1 MKLLRL
7 TATFG
12 CLDHATLEFGPGLT
26 LIEAPNGGG
35 KSTWCAFLRTML
47 YGLDT
52 RQRDKKGAP
61 ADKNRYRPWNGA
73 PMEGLL
79 VCEHEGKRLELRR
92 TSAGGVPMGEFSA
105 RWQETG
111 LPVDG
116 MTAETAGE
124 LLTGLSQEVFDR
136 SVFLKQTDLAVSQS
150 QELEKKITALVST
163 GEEDIS
169 FTEANDCLKTW
180 LHRRRFHKTGQI
192 PQLEAREE
200 ALRQSLDQTTALRQE
215 LDQLRTRANSLRR
228 QRDQWESRLSKEQDE
243 AQSLNQKRH
252 AEAAAELD
260 AAEAELQKLQAQ
272 QTNPEQQA
280 DPEAGDLA
288 EDIQATQDDLASRR
302 RLMTGFVTLIVLF
315 SLCAAAAYA
324 IPAFVLPRF
333 PDFPLQLPEI
343 PLLFVAPIVGGLWV
357 LVLLFAIIKAIC
369 DHRDGKELT
378 KLQDLYD
385 QRTQELGQ
393 LDQALQEAKI
403 RRDLALRYFDAVS
416 QASGSTPYQPP
427 EAEACRA
434 SLHQTEQEIAQLQG
448 QLTALG
454 DPLLIDA
461 ELDELQSTI
470 YRHQT
475 DYDALEIAIQA
486 LQEAD
491 SQLHARFSPQL
502 GQKAGDYF
510 RQLTAGQFDQVSL
523 DRSLHVTVRQ
533 TGSLADRPLALLSQ
547 GTKDQLYLALR
558 LSIADLVLPEGAACP
573 FVLDDALLA
582 FDDQRLDLALDLL
595 RQLAERRQVILF
607 SCQRRE
613 QVRLAGQAGVTVIPL
628 PGA

>member
-169 FTEANDCLKTW
+169 FTEANDCLKAW

-215 LDQLRTRANSLRR
+215 LDQLRARANSLRR
-228 QRDQWESRLSKEQDE
+228 QRDQWESRLS
-243 AQSLNQKRH
+243 
-252 AEAAAELD
+252 
-260 AAEAELQKLQAQ
+260 
-272 QTNPEQQA
+272 
-280 DPEAGDLA
+280 
-288 EDIQATQDDLASRR
+288 
-302 RLMTGFVTLIVLF
+302 
-315 SLCAAAAYA
+315 
-324 IPAFVLPRF
+324 
-333 PDFPLQLPEI
+333 
-343 PLLFVAPIVGGLWV
+343 
-357 LVLLFAIIKAIC
+357 
-369 DHRDGKELT
+369 
-378 KLQDLYD
+378 
-385 QRTQELGQ
+385 
-393 LDQALQEAKI
+393 
-403 RRDLALRYFDAVS
+403 
-416 QASGSTPYQPP
+416 
-427 EAEACRA
+427 
-434 SLHQTEQEIAQLQG
+434 
-448 QLTALG
+448 
-454 DPLLIDA
+454 
-461 ELDELQSTI
+461 
-470 YRHQT
+470 
-475 DYDALEIAIQA
+475 
-486 LQEAD
+486 
-491 SQLHARFSPQL
+491 
-502 GQKAGDYF
+502 
-510 RQLTAGQFDQVSL
+510 
-523 DRSLHVTVRQ
+523 
-533 TGSLADRPLALLSQ
+533 
-547 GTKDQLYLALR
+547 
-558 LSIADLVLPEGAACP
+558 
-573 FVLDDALLA
+573 
-582 FDDQRLDLALDLL
+582 
-595 RQLAERRQVILF
+595 
-607 SCQRRE
+607 
-613 QVRLAGQAGVTVIPL
+613 
-628 PGA
+628 

>member
-26 LIEAPNGGG
+26 LIDAPNGGG

-52 RQRDKKGAP
+52 RQRDKKGVP

-79 VCEHEGKRLELRR
+79 VCEHEGKVLELRR
-92 TSAGGVPMGEFSA
+92 TSAAGVPMGQFSA

-111 LPVDG
+111 LPVAG
-116 MTAETAGE
+116 MTADNAGE

-136 SVFLKQTDLAVSQS
+136 SVFLKQTGLAVSQS
-150 QELEKKITALVST
+150 QELEKKITSLVST
-163 GEEDIS
+163 GEEDVS
-169 FTEANDCLKTW
+169 FTEANDRLKTW
-180 LHRRRFHKTGQI
+180 LHRRRFHKNGQI
-192 PQLEAREE
+192 PQLEAQQEQ
-200 ALRQSLDQTTALRQE
+200 LRQSLDQTTSLRQE
-215 LDQLRTRANSLRR
+215 LDQLQARANSLRR
-228 QRDQWESRLSKEQDE
+228 QRDQWESRLSQEQDK

-272 QTNPEQQA
+272 QGDPEEQA
-280 DPEAGDLA
+280 DAEATDLA
-288 EDIQATQDDLASRR
+288 EDIQETQDDLASRR
-302 RLMTGFVTLIVLF
+302 RLMTGFVTLIVLL
-315 SLCAAAAYA
+315 SLCAAAVYA

-333 PDFPLQLPEI
+333 PDFPLQIPEVPI
-343 PLLFVAPIVGGLWV
+343 LFVAPIVGGLWV
-357 LVLLFAIIKAIC
+357 LVLLFAIVKAIS
-369 DHRDGKELT
+369 DYRDGKELR
-378 KLQDLYD
+378 KLEALLE

-393 LDQALQEAKI
+393 LDQALQAAKI
-403 RRDLALRYFDAVS
+403 RRDHALRYFEAVS
-416 QASGSTPYQPP
+416 QANSNPYQPP

-461 ELDELQSTI
+461 ELDELQTSI
-470 YRHQT
+470 DRLQT
-475 DYDALEIAIQA
+475 DYDALEIAMQA

-491 SQLHARFSPQL
+491 GQLHARFSPQL
-502 GQKAGDYF
+502 GQEAGAYF
-510 RQLTAGQFDQVSL
+510 RRLTAGQFDQVDL
-523 DRSLHVTVRQ
+523 DRSLNVTVRQ
-533 TGSLADRPLALLSQ
+533 AGSLADRPLALLSQ
-547 GTKDQLYLALR
+547 GTKDQLYLSLR

-573 FVLDDALLA
+573 LVLDDALLA
-582 FDDQRLDLALDLL
+582 FDDQRLELALALL
-595 RQLAERRQVILF
+595 VQLAEKRQVILF
-607 SCQRRE
+607 SCQQRE
-613 QVRLAGQAGVTVIPL
+613 KTRLEGRDGVTVVSL
-628 PGA
+628 PSA

>member
-12 CLDHATLEFGPGLT
+12 CLDHATLEFGPSLT

-79 VCEHEGKRLELRR
+79 VCEHEGKLLELRR
-92 TSAGGVPMGEFSA
+92 TSAAGVPMGQFSA
-105 RWQETG
+105 CWQDTG
-111 LPVDG
+111 LPVAG
-116 MTAETAGE
+116 MTVDNAGE

-136 SVFLKQTDLAVSQS
+136 SVFLKQTGLAVSQS
-150 QELEKKITALVST
+150 QELEKKITSLVST
-163 GEEDIS
+163 GEEDVS
-169 FTEANDCLKTW
+169 FTEANDRLKTW
-180 LHRRRFHKTGQI
+180 LHRRRFHKNGQI
-192 PQLEAREE
+192 PQLEAQQEQ
-200 ALRQSLDQTTALRQE
+200 LRRSLDQTTALRQE
-215 LDQLRTRANSLRR
+215 LDQLLARAGSLRR
-228 QRDQWESRLSKEQDE
+228 QRDQWESRLSQEQDK

-260 AAEAELQKLQAQ
+260 AAEAELQKLQARQ
-272 QTNPEQQA
+272 GAPEDPA
-280 DPEAGDLA
+280 DPEASELA
-288 EDIQATQDDLASRR
+288 EDIQETQDDLASRR
-302 RLMTGFVTLIVLF
+302 RLMTGFVTLIVLL
-315 SLCAAAAYA
+315 SLCAAAVYA

-333 PDFPLQLPEI
+333 PDFPLQIPEV
-343 PLLFVAPIVGGLWV
+343 PLLLVAPIVGGLWV
-357 LVLLFAIIKAIC
+357 LVLLFAIVKAIS
-369 DHRDGKELT
+369 DHRDGKELA
-378 KLQDLYD
+378 KLQELYD

-393 LDQALQEAKI
+393 LDQAIQEAKI
-403 RRDLALRYFDAVS
+403 RRDLALRYFDAVNQS
-416 QASGSTPYQPP
+416 SANTPYLPP

-461 ELDELQSTI
+461 ELDELQTGI
-470 YRHQT
+470 DRLQT
-475 DYDALEIAIQA
+475 DYDALEIAMQA

-491 SQLHARFSPQL
+491 GQLHARFSPQL
-502 GQKAGDYF
+502 GQEAGAYF
-510 RQLTAGQFDQVSL
+510 RRLTAGQFDQVKL
-523 DRSLHVTVRQ
+523 DRSLNVTVRQ
-533 TGSLADRPLALLSQ
+533 AGSLADRPLALLSQ
-547 GTKDQLYLALR
+547 GTKDQLYLSLR
-558 LSIADLVLPEGAACP
+558 LSIADLVLPEGRTCP
-573 FVLDDALLA
+573 LVLDDALLA
-582 FDDQRLDLALDLL
+582 FDDRRLDLALALL
-595 RQLAERRQVILF
+595 VQLAENRQVILF
-607 SCQRRE
+607 SCQQRE
-613 QVRLAGQAGVTVIPL
+613 KTRLEGRDGVTVVTL

>member
-12 CLDHATLEFGPGLT
+12 CLDHATLELGPGLT

-79 VCEHEGKRLELRR
+79 VCEHEGKVLELRR
-92 TSAGGVPMGEFSA
+92 TSAAGVPMGQFSA
-105 RWQETG
+105 RWQDTG
-111 LPVDG
+111 LAVAG
-116 MTAETAGE
+116 MTADNAGE

-136 SVFLKQTDLAVSQS
+136 SVFLKQTGLAVSQS
-150 QELEKKITALVST
+150 QELEKKITSLVST
-163 GEEDIS
+163 GEEDVS
-169 FTEANDCLKTW
+169 FTEANDRLKSW
-180 LHRRRFHKTGQI
+180 LHRRRFHKNGQI
-192 PQLEAREE
+192 PQLEAQQEQ
-200 ALRQSLDQTTALRQE
+200 LRHSLDQTTTLRLE
-215 LDQLRTRANSLRR
+215 LDQLQARASSLRR
-228 QRDQWESRLSKEQDE
+228 QRDQWENRLSQEQDR

-260 AAEAELQKLQAQ
+260 AAETELQKLQARQ
-272 QTNPEQQA
+272 G
-280 DPEAGDLA
+280 DPEDRADAEANDLA
-288 EDIQATQDDLASRR
+288 EDIRETRDDLASRR
-302 RLMTGFVTLIVLF
+302 RLMTGFVTLIVLL
-315 SLCAAAAYA
+315 SLCAAVVYA

-333 PDFPLQLPEI
+333 PDFPLQIPEI
-343 PLLFVAPIVGGLWV
+343 PLLFVAPMVGGLWV
-357 LVLLFAIIKAIC
+357 LVLLFAIVKTIS
-369 DHRDGKELT
+369 DHRDGKELR
-378 KLQDLYD
+378 KLEALLE

-403 RRDLALRYFDAVS
+403 RRDLALRYFDAVNQS
-416 QASGSTPYQPP
+416 SANPPYLPP
-427 EAEACRA
+427 EAEACRV

-461 ELDELQSTI
+461 ELDELQTSI
-470 YRHQT
+470 DRLQT
-475 DYDALEIAIQA
+475 DYDALEIAMQA

-502 GQKAGDYF
+502 SQEAGAYF
-510 RQLTAGQFDQVSL
+510 RRLTAGQFDQVNL
-523 DRSLHVTVRQ
+523 DRSLNVTVRQ

-558 LSIADLVLPEGAACP
+558 LSIADLVLPEGTACP
-573 FVLDDALLA
+573 LVLDDALVA
-582 FDDQRLDLALDLL
+582 FDDRRLELALELL
-595 RQLAERRQVILF
+595 CQLTERRQVILF
-607 SCQRRE
+607 SCQQRE
-613 QVRLAGQAGVTVIPL
+613 KARLNGRDGVTVVTP
-628 PGA
+628 PTA

>member
-302 RLMTGFVTLIVLF
+302 RLMTGFVTLIVLL

-333 PDFPLQLPEI
+333 PDFPLQL
-343 PLLFVAPIVGGLWV
+343 
-357 LVLLFAIIKAIC
+357 
-369 DHRDGKELT
+369 
-378 KLQDLYD
+378 
-385 QRTQELGQ
+385 
-393 LDQALQEAKI
+393 
-403 RRDLALRYFDAVS
+403 
-416 QASGSTPYQPP
+416 
-427 EAEACRA
+427 
-434 SLHQTEQEIAQLQG
+434 SLIHI
-448 QLTALG
+448 
-454 DPLLIDA
+454 
-461 ELDELQSTI
+461 
-470 YRHQT
+470 
-475 DYDALEIAIQA
+475 
-486 LQEAD
+486 
-491 SQLHARFSPQL
+491 
-502 GQKAGDYF
+502 
-510 RQLTAGQFDQVSL
+510 
-523 DRSLHVTVRQ
+523 
-533 TGSLADRPLALLSQ
+533 
-547 GTKDQLYLALR
+547 
-558 LSIADLVLPEGAACP
+558 
-573 FVLDDALLA
+573 
-582 FDDQRLDLALDLL
+582 
-595 RQLAERRQVILF
+595 
-607 SCQRRE
+607 
-613 QVRLAGQAGVTVIPL
+613 
-628 PGA
+628 

>member
-1 MKLLRL
+1 
-7 TATFG
+7 
-12 CLDHATLEFGPGLT
+12 
-26 LIEAPNGGG
+26 
-35 KSTWCAFLRTML
+35 
-47 YGLDT
+47 
-52 RQRDKKGAP
+52 
-61 ADKNRYRPWNGA
+61 
-73 PMEGLL
+73 
-79 VCEHEGKRLELRR
+79 
-92 TSAGGVPMGEFSA
+92 
-105 RWQETG
+105 
-111 LPVDG
+111 
-116 MTAETAGE
+116 
-124 LLTGLSQEVFDR
+124 
-136 SVFLKQTDLAVSQS
+136 
-150 QELEKKITALVST
+150 
-163 GEEDIS
+163 
-169 FTEANDCLKTW
+169 
-180 LHRRRFHKTGQI
+180 
-192 PQLEAREE
+192 
-200 ALRQSLDQTTALRQE
+200 
-215 LDQLRTRANSLRR
+215 
-228 QRDQWESRLSKEQDE
+228 
-243 AQSLNQKRH
+243 
-252 AEAAAELD
+252 
-260 AAEAELQKLQAQ
+260 
-272 QTNPEQQA
+272 
-280 DPEAGDLA
+280 
-288 EDIQATQDDLASRR
+288 
-302 RLMTGFVTLIVLF
+302 MTGFVTLIVLF

-475 DYDALEIAIQA
+475 DYDALEIAMQA

-558 LSIADLVLPEGAACP
+558 LSIADLVLPAGAACP

-613 QVRLAGQAGVTVIPL
+613 QARLAGQAGVTVIPL

>member
-47 YGLDT
+47 SGLDT

-169 FTEANDCLKTW
+169 FTEANDCLKAW

-200 ALRQSLDQTTALRQE
+200 ALRQSLDQI
-215 LDQLRTRANSLRR
+215 S
-228 QRDQWESRLSKEQDE
+228 S
-243 AQSLNQKRH
+243 
-252 AEAAAELD
+252 AA
-260 AAEAELQKLQAQ
+260 
-272 QTNPEQQA
+272 
-280 DPEAGDLA
+280 
-288 EDIQATQDDLASRR
+288 RR
-302 RLMTGFVTLIVLF
+302 RK
-315 SLCAAAAYA
+315 S
-324 IPAFVLPRF
+324 
-333 PDFPLQLPEI
+333 
-343 PLLFVAPIVGGLWV
+343 
-357 LVLLFAIIKAIC
+357 
-369 DHRDGKELT
+369 
-378 KLQDLYD
+378 
-385 QRTQELGQ
+385 
-393 LDQALQEAKI
+393 
-403 RRDLALRYFDAVS
+403 
-416 QASGSTPYQPP
+416 ST
-427 EAEACRA
+427 
-434 SLHQTEQEIAQLQG
+434 S
-448 QLTALG
+448 
-454 DPLLIDA
+454 
-461 ELDELQSTI
+461 
-470 YRHQT
+470 
-475 DYDALEIAIQA
+475 
-486 LQEAD
+486 
-491 SQLHARFSPQL
+491 
-502 GQKAGDYF
+502 
-510 RQLTAGQFDQVSL
+510 
-523 DRSLHVTVRQ
+523 
-533 TGSLADRPLALLSQ
+533 
-547 GTKDQLYLALR
+547 
-558 LSIADLVLPEGAACP
+558 
-573 FVLDDALLA
+573 
-582 FDDQRLDLALDLL
+582 
-595 RQLAERRQVILF
+595 
-607 SCQRRE
+607 
-613 QVRLAGQAGVTVIPL
+613 
-628 PGA
+628 

>member
-26 LIEAPNGGG
+26 LLEAPNGGG

-79 VCEHEGKRLELRR
+79 VCEHEGNVLELRR
-92 TSAGGVPMGEFSA
+92 TSGAGVPMGQFSA
-105 RWQETG
+105 RWQESG
-111 LPVDG
+111 LPVAG
-116 MTAETAGE
+116 MTADNAGE

-136 SVFLKQTDLAVSQS
+136 SVFLKQTGLAVRQS
-150 QELEKKITALVST
+150 QELEKKITSLVST
-163 GEEDIS
+163 GEEDVS
-169 FTEANDCLKTW
+169 FTEANDRLKTW
-180 LHRRRFHKTGQI
+180 LHRRRFHKNGQI
-192 PQLEAREE
+192 PQLEARQEE
-200 ALRQSLDQTTALRQE
+200 LRQSLDQTTSLRQE
-215 LDQLRTRANSLRR
+215 LHQLQTRADSLRR
-228 QRDQWESRLSKEQDE
+228 QRDQWENRLSKEQDK
-243 AQSLNQKRH
+243 AQSLNQKRR

-260 AAEAELQKLQAQ
+260 AAEAELQSLQARQ
-272 QTNPEQQA
+272 G
-280 DPEAGDLA
+280 DPEAPTDAEAADLA

-302 RLMTGFVTLIVLF
+302 RLMTGFVTLIVLL
-315 SLCAAAAYA
+315 SLCAAAVYA
-324 IPAFVLPRF
+324 IPAFILPRF
-333 PDFPLQLPEI
+333 PDFPLQIPEVPI
-343 PLLFVAPIVGGLWV
+343 LFVAPIVGGLWV
-357 LVLLFAIIKAIC
+357 LVLLFAIVKAVC
-369 DHRDGKELT
+369 DHRDGKELA
-378 KLQDLYD
+378 KLQDLLD
-385 QRTQELGQ
+385 QRTQALGE
-393 LDQALQEAKI
+393 LDQALQAARI
-403 RRDLALRYFDAVS
+403 RRDHALRFFEAVS
-416 QASGSTPYQPP
+416 QSSGSTPYQPP

-461 ELDELQSTI
+461 ELDELQTSI
-470 YRHQT
+470 DRLQT
-475 DYDALEIAIQA
+475 DYDALEIAMQA

-502 GQKAGDYF
+502 GQEAGDYF
-510 RQLTAGQFDQVSL
+510 KRLTAGQFDQVHL
-523 DRSLHVTVRQ
+523 DRSLDVTVRQ
-533 TGSLADRPLALLSQ
+533 TGSLTDRPLALLSQ

-573 FVLDDALLA
+573 LVLDDALLA
-582 FDDQRLDLALDLL
+582 FDDRRLDLALDLL
-595 RQLAERRQVILF
+595 HQLAEHRQVILF
-607 SCQRRE
+607 SCQQRE
-613 QVRLAGQAGVTVIPL
+613 KAQLEGRDGVTVVSL

>member
-252 AEAAAELD
+252 AEAAA
-260 AAEAELQKLQAQ
+260 
-272 QTNPEQQA
+272 
-280 DPEAGDLA
+280 
-288 EDIQATQDDLASRR
+288 
-302 RLMTGFVTLIVLF
+302 
-315 SLCAAAAYA
+315 
-324 IPAFVLPRF
+324 
-333 PDFPLQLPEI
+333 
-343 PLLFVAPIVGGLWV
+343 
-357 LVLLFAIIKAIC
+357 
-369 DHRDGKELT
+369 
-378 KLQDLYD
+378 
-385 QRTQELGQ
+385 
-393 LDQALQEAKI
+393 
-403 RRDLALRYFDAVS
+403 
-416 QASGSTPYQPP
+416 
-427 EAEACRA
+427 
-434 SLHQTEQEIAQLQG
+434 
-448 QLTALG
+448 
-454 DPLLIDA
+454 
-461 ELDELQSTI
+461 
-470 YRHQT
+470 
-475 DYDALEIAIQA
+475 
-486 LQEAD
+486 
-491 SQLHARFSPQL
+491 
-502 GQKAGDYF
+502 
-510 RQLTAGQFDQVSL
+510 
-523 DRSLHVTVRQ
+523 DRKSVV
-533 TGSLADRPLALLSQ
+533 
-547 GTKDQLYLALR
+547 
-558 LSIADLVLPEGAACP
+558 
-573 FVLDDALLA
+573 
-582 FDDQRLDLALDLL
+582 
-595 RQLAERRQVILF
+595 
-607 SCQRRE
+607 
-613 QVRLAGQAGVTVIPL
+613 
-628 PGA
+628 